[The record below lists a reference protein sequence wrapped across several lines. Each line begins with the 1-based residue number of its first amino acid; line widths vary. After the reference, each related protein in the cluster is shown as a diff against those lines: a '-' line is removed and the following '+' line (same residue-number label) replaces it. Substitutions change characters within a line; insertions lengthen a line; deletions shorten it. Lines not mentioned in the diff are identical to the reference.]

1 VDTSNVKLTIHF
13 NDVDLDPEDRDEE
26 AQKLLRQLKE
36 MDEVE
41 SVDRVLDPN
50 PPEGNKALGAMLVGL
65 LSAQVNPS
73 NAKALFGFLNDRLG
87 GKPIELEIEANGK
100 KLKVSAHSRQ
110 ELETAIALA
119 QTFVAAG

>member
-1 VDTSNVKLTIHF
+1 MDTSNVKLTIHF